1 MLDKENDILIINS
14 SRILIAH
21 KSKLII
27 AEIEQNKDSKNI
39 VLSKNKKIFSLNFPD
54 DILSIHHLTSIKKII
69 ISCISNKSIYFINE
83 ELIFSD
89 EKTLT
94 DFTVEKNALIFQSN
108 KKI

>member
-54 DILSIHHLTSIKKII
+54 DIL
-69 ISCISNKSIYFINE
+69 
-83 ELIFSD
+83 
-89 EKTLT
+89 
-94 DFTVEKNALIFQSN
+94 
-108 KKI
+108 